1 MNARNLPGPGDAET
15 FSPAAV
21 ANLALLDEMDEQ
33 PSDNDI
39 AEAVQEAKDWM
50 DTYFTAMTARNMPRA
65 RQAEP
70 EPVRQQQARRDEHPP
85 VDAEWTPSPDEL
97 AEIEASERAE
107 AGGQSEQ
114 RQAAPAGRRSRGQ
127 MNLD

>member
-21 ANLALLDEMDEQ
+21 ASLVLLDEMDEQ

-50 DTYFTAMTARNMPRA
+50 DTYFAAMKAGNMPRA
-65 RQAEP
+65 RQA
-70 EPVRQQQARRDEHPP
+70 RTKA
-85 VDAEWTPSPDEL
+85 L
-97 AEIEASERAE
+97 EIM
-107 AGGQSEQ
+107 QSLEVVK
-114 RQAAPAGRRSRGQ
+114 A
-127 MNLD
+127 

>member
-1 MNARNLPGPGDAET
+1 MNARNLPGFGDAET

-50 DTYFTAMTARNMPRA
+50 DTYFTAMTAGNMPRA
-65 RQAEP
+65 RQA
-70 EPVRQQQARRDEHPP
+70 RAR
-85 VDAEWTPSPDEL
+85 AL
-97 AEIEASERAE
+97 EIM
-107 AGGQSEQ
+107 QSLEVVK
-114 RQAAPAGRRSRGQ
+114 A
-127 MNLD
+127 

>member
-1 MNARNLPGPGDAET
+1 MTARDLPGPGDAET

-50 DTYFTAMTARNMPRA
+50 DTYFTAMTAGNMPRA
-65 RQAEP
+65 RQA
-70 EPVRQQQARRDEHPP
+70 RAR
-85 VDAEWTPSPDEL
+85 AL
-97 AEIEASERAE
+97 EIM
-107 AGGQSEQ
+107 QSLEVVK
-114 RQAAPAGRRSRGQ
+114 A
-127 MNLD
+127 

>member
-1 MNARNLPGPGDAET
+1 MNARNLPGFGDAET

-50 DTYFTAMTARNMPRA
+50 DTYFTAMTAGNMPRA
-65 RQAEP
+65 RQARARALEIMQSL
-70 EPVRQQQARRDEHPP
+70 EVVRA
-85 VDAEWTPSPDEL
+85 
-97 AEIEASERAE
+97 
-107 AGGQSEQ
+107 
-114 RQAAPAGRRSRGQ
+114 
-127 MNLD
+127 

>member
-65 RQAEP
+65 RQA
-70 EPVRQQQARRDEHPP
+70 RAR
-85 VDAEWTPSPDEL
+85 AL
-97 AEIEASERAE
+97 EIM
-107 AGGQSEQ
+107 QSLEVVQ
-114 RQAAPAGRRSRGQ
+114 S
-127 MNLD
+127 

>member
-50 DTYFTAMTARNMPRA
+50 DTYFAAMRAGNIPRA
-65 RQAEP
+65 RQA
-70 EPVRQQQARRDEHPP
+70 RAR
-85 VDAEWTPSPDEL
+85 AL
-97 AEIEASERAE
+97 EIM
-107 AGGQSEQ
+107 QSLEVVK
-114 RQAAPAGRRSRGQ
+114 A
-127 MNLD
+127 